1 MLGPKPGGR
10 GGGRV
15 AAAAAA
21 AGGVCVRARRGDQRP
36 AGAAAS
42 MPRAAAGRAKGE
54 RRPELRVRTVPEIS
68 GDTAH
73 TAVSGHPEE
82 PRPTAVGPRSV
93 PTSLSPSADRPP
105 SPPSAFTQE
114 WNTSFQPCNYLERRL
129 DLCHRASRTPRGA
142 RPHCCG
148 ASRGGGGCCCWAWG
162 WGCWGCCDRPLIPCP
177 ILECYS
183 VTYNRVTRAAADVPN
198 ASIGH
203 RNKEGRVR
211 DSGLYN
217 PELRDALIGSA
228 GSRAG
233 GERSRGSCAATRN
246 PIAVVPWEPLG
257 AGAFVL
263 GT

>member
-1 MLGPKPGGR
+1 MQREGTGGPRKAPRSAWSPGVGARAQSSLGLQRRPRFFKEALAELPGSR
-10 GGGRV
+10 GHSPTRPHSPSSRAKHAGGQ
-15 AAAAAA
+15 A
-21 AGGVCVRARRGDQRP
+21 AGGARDARRSSGTL
-36 AGAAAS
+36 
-42 MPRAAAGRAKGE
+42 PR
-54 RRPELRVRTVPEIS
+54 
-68 GDTAH
+68 D
-73 TAVSGHPEE
+73 
-82 PRPTAVGPRSV
+82 
-93 PTSLSPSADRPP
+93 
-105 SPPSAFTQE
+105 
-114 WNTSFQPCNYLERRL
+114 
-129 DLCHRASRTPRGA
+129 A

-148 ASRGGGGCCCWAWG
+148 ASRGGRGCCCWAWG

-233 GERSRGSCAATRN
+233 GERSRGRCAATRN
-246 PIAVVPWEPLG
+246 PIAILPREPLR

>member
-73 TAVSGHPEE
+73 TA
-82 PRPTAVGPRSV
+82 
-93 PTSLSPSADRPP
+93 
-105 SPPSAFTQE
+105 E